1 MLTLKENKG
10 EERRRSLMLLQGLI
24 PEAKLC
30 FYCFLNQKYSYRS
43 ILGNMFPLKAQGPE
57 LNS

>member
-1 MLTLKENKG
+1 
-10 EERRRSLMLLQGLI
+10 MLLQGLI